1 MALLVVDLRT
11 NFERREFGTVEV
23 HLTKRVRRGRMQA
36 HFVDF
41 VSAPRGDLERGVR
54 VAEVNDLD
62 RGEYLLVI
70 RLLDARGAP
79 IAFRRSLVSLR
90 GNLAVTA
97 VIAR

>member
-1 MALLVVDLRT
+1 
-11 NFERREFGTVEV
+11 
-23 HLTKRVRRGRMQA
+23 MQA
-36 HFVDF
+36 HFIDF
-41 VSAPRGDLERGVR
+41 VSTPRGDLERGVR

-79 IAFRRSLVSLR
+79 IALRRSLVSLR
-90 GNLAVTA
+90 GNLAVVA

>member
-1 MALLVVDLRT
+1 
-11 NFERREFGTVEV
+11 
-23 HLTKRVRRGRMQA
+23 MQA
-36 HFVDF
+36 HFIDF

-54 VAEVNDLD
+54 VDEVNDLD
-62 RGEYLLVI
+62 RGECLLVI